1 MTTGCGS
8 HFEEQE
14 LTVAFRVWFSRP
26 KHQQH
31 RHQLGTR
38 WKCTF
43 LGFTRKPWSKS
54 QLSGT
59 ARPQVVLKLLALLET
74 SKHWLALVAHFC
86 GLDEIHVRAGSMK
99 RRE

>member
-8 HFEEQE
+8 HFEEQG
-14 LTVAFRVWFSRP
+14 LTMAFRVWFSRP
-26 KHQQH
+26 KDQQH

-43 LGFTRKPWSKS
+43 LGFTQKPCSES

-59 ARPQVVLKLLALLET
+59 ARPLVVLKLLALLET
-74 SKHWLALVAHFC
+74 SKHWLALVIHSR
-86 GLDEIHVRAGSMK
+86 GLDEIHV
-99 RRE
+99 